1 MSQPDSPAGSPQ
13 GIRQF
18 LAALPVL
25 EGLEAADFDSLG
37 AHAKLISVAQGQPLL
52 RDSGFDQTL
61 YVVLSGALEVFGRP
75 ESKAAAARLVPGDI
89 FAEAAY
95 EYSKPRLTKIR
106 AAEDSRVISIPIS
119 AAEPLLEH
127 RPAVRAAIRKE
138 AAFHLLRM
146 HLAAVEMFS
155 DLENSVFCY
164 VADNSRFLTVK
175 RGELVMRQGEKADCI
190 YIVARGS
197 VEVFQA
203 QKDGAEK
210 SIELLR
216 DGATIGELALLLNE
230 PRSASVRAWRDSL
243 LVRVSGECVEDV
255 FRRDARVTFSLARSL
270 GERLKRTTAS
280 AGHSVPIKTIS
291 IVPWLDDA
299 AFADFSQRLHR
310 AFESA
315 GKNAAILT
323 RASLRHAEHIAPGD
337 PDAPPARFYAWLADK
352 ESLHDFV
359 ICRCDRDAPEW
370 NRLCNAQAD
379 LALFVGSPKGEPPGE
394 DARRQVEECRN
405 SGARAELVL
414 LQERGVAPQGTARW
428 IEPVKIT
435 AHHHVVKD
443 NDAHFARLV
452 RRIAGESWGLVLS
465 GGGARGLAHIGVIQA
480 LLDKKIPIDWIGG
493 TSMGAIIGAQYAM
506 GSSPAEMLEAMRR
519 AFTKTKDRDHTFP
532 FVSIRSGRSTVQR
545 LKGIYGDR
553 QLEDLPT
560 NYFCVTCNLTRAE
573 VSVRETGPVWVWV
586 RVSCSLPGLVPPFPH
601 GGDLY
606 VDGGFLEN
614 LPVESMKQRCS
625 GRVIASDVSV
635 AADLMVSAEL
645 ESEPTWSALS
655 HLARKI
661 RKQPTLPDIF
671 RIMMRTAELSIV
683 RDARVSGDPTELYLH
698 PPMHDFGI
706 SEFEKIDQIVEIGRE
721 HASKRLEE
729 WKVS

>member
-1 MSQPDSPAGSPQ
+1 MSQPDSPTGAQ
-13 GIRQF
+13 GIREF
-18 LAALPVL
+18 LASLPVL
-25 EGLEAADFDSLG
+25 EGLDAADFDSLG
-37 AHAKLISVAQGQPLL
+37 VHARVISVAGGQHLL
-52 RDSGFDQTL
+52 HDTGFDQTL
-61 YVVLSGALEVFGRP
+61 YVVLSGGLDVFGRP
-75 ESKAAAARLVPGDI
+75 ESINAVARLVPGDI

-95 EYSKPRLTKIR
+95 EYSKPRVTKIR
-106 AAEDSRVISIPIS
+106 AAEDSRVIAIPIS

-127 RPAVRAAIRKE
+127 RSAVRAAIRKE

-146 HLAAVEMFS
+146 HLAAAEMFS
-155 DLENSVFCY
+155 ELDASLFSY
-164 VADNSRFLTVK
+164 VADNSRFLVVK

-197 VEVFQA
+197 VEVFQ
-203 QKDGAEK
+203 QHKDGSAR
-210 SIELLR
+210 SIEVLR
-216 DGATIGELALLLNE
+216 DGAMIGELAVLLNE

-243 LVRVSGECVEDV
+243 LVRVSGECVEDI

-280 AGHSVPIKTIS
+280 SGHEVPVKTVS
-291 IVPWLDDA
+291 IVPWLDEA
-299 AFADFSQRLHR
+299 AFADFTQRLHH

-315 GKNAAILT
+315 KKNATILT
-323 RASLRHAEHIAPGD
+323 RAALRQAERIAPGD

-359 ICRCDRDAPEW
+359 ICRCERDSPEW
-370 NRLCNAQAD
+370 NRHCSAQAD
-379 LALFVGSPKGEPPGE
+379 LVIFVASPKGNPPP
-394 DARRQVEECRN
+394 DAAQQVEECRK

-414 LQERGVAPQGTARW
+414 LQERGVAPKGTAKW
-428 IEPVKIT
+428 IEPAKIT

-443 NDAHFARLV
+443 DDAHFARLV
-452 RRIAGESWGLVLS
+452 RRIAGEAWGLALS

-545 LKGIYGDR
+545 LKGIYGER

-573 VSVRETGPVWVWV
+573 VSVHETGPVWIWV

-601 GGDLY
+601 DGDLY

-614 LPVESMKQRCS
+614 LPVETMKQRCS

-635 AADLMVSAEL
+635 EKDLTVSPEL

-655 HLARKI
+655 HLTRKF

-706 SEFEKIDQIVEIGRE
+706 SEFEKIDRIVEIGRE
-721 HASKRLEE
+721 HAAQRLEE